1 MKKNYSFIRKY
12 RSESEDGR
20 YVTSVMKAVGD
31 PNIFRRFKSQKDY
44 QLILEHVSK
53 ADGMSY
59 LSILQDRS
67 DNFLQKS
74 LSSILIDD
82 SLGSPIKYEYPGYN
96 IALSPTT
103 LRYIKV
109 ASDIFQYFGSG
120 FNSVAEI
127 GCGYGGQCIVNDEL
141 LDVKKTILFDLPP
154 VNLLIEKYIESFLLN
169 GSYTTKTLNT
179 APDRTYDLVVSNYAF
194 SELPKPLQ
202 LIYVKK
208 VLSRSSRGYLTMNSG
223 RGGHWDQ
230 NKLSVDE
237 LREFLPDFRVIDEI
251 PLTAERNYI
260 IVWGEDHI

>member
-82 SLGSPIKYEYPGYN
+82 SLGSPITR
-96 IALSPTT
+96 LMMS
-103 LRYIKV
+103 
-109 ASDIFQYFGSG
+109 SS
-120 FNSVAEI
+120 
-127 GCGYGGQCIVNDEL
+127 
-141 LDVKKTILFDLPP
+141 
-154 VNLLIEKYIESFLLN
+154 LN
-169 GSYTTKTLNT
+169 
-179 APDRTYDLVVSNYAF
+179 
-194 SELPKPLQ
+194 
-202 LIYVKK
+202 
-208 VLSRSSRGYLTMNSG
+208 
-223 RGGHWDQ
+223 
-230 NKLSVDE
+230 
-237 LREFLPDFRVIDEI
+237 
-251 PLTAERNYI
+251 
-260 IVWGEDHI
+260 